1 MRHRKLDTKLG
12 RSSAHRKATMASLVC
27 HLITEKQI
35 KTTLAKAKQAR
46 RLAERMVTLGR
57 KAAEAEAPEV
67 KLAARRLAISRLNK
81 PKPVAILFDELVS
94 EFEGRQGGYTRILKL
109 GRRRSDGSEMAL
121 LEWVGVKAVSKK
133 KKKTDKTEK
142 DESAS

>member
-1 MRHRKLDTKLG
+1 MRHRKQDTKLG

-46 RLAERMVTLGR
+46 KLAERMVTLGR
-57 KAAEAEAPEV
+57 KAAQAETPEA

-81 PKPVAILFDELVS
+81 PKPVGILFDDMIS
-94 EFEGRQGGYTRILKL
+94 KFEGRQGGYTRILKL

-121 LEWVGVKAVSKK
+121 LEWVGVQAVSKK
-133 KKKTDKTEK
+133 KKKADKTEK
-142 DESAS
+142 TEEAS